1 MFAGK
6 LSGKDGALTS
16 STSKKV
22 LISRFDRETLTGF
35 VNPQSYLGSL
45 GVELLGVSG
54 NAFVIPY
61 SEIKMVCFVRDF
73 DMEEASPTKRFFASR
88 PKMAGLWARF
98 RFRDG
103 DTLEGLL
110 ANNLLLQEPYGY
122 TFIPPDPTFHNQKI
136 FSPRLA
142 LTEVQILGVIGS
154 PLRPSRPKRHPSKQ
168 PKQENPQLE
177 MFK

>member
-1 MFAGK
+1 M
-6 LSGKDGALTS
+6 TS

-35 VNPQSYLGSL
+35 VNPQSYLGSV
-45 GVELLGVSG
+45 GVELLGLSG
-54 NAFVIPY
+54 NAFVVPY
-61 SEIKMVCFVRDF
+61 SEIKVVCFVKDF
-73 DMEEASPTKRFFASR
+73 DMEEVWHAKRYFASR
-88 PKMAGLWARF
+88 PKMAGLWVRF

-110 ANNLLLQEPYGY
+110 ANNLLLQEPYGF

-142 LTEVQILGVIGS
+142 LTEVQVLGVVGS
-154 PLRPSRPKRHPSKQ
+154 PLRPPRPKHRPLKQ
-168 PKQENPQLE
+168 AKEESPQME